1 MKILANWS
9 TVFFPRGAIAHL
21 SQNPAC
27 HAFPL
32 LQRSWKFWYY
42 VKFSILEM
50 LPHILKG
57 KKSHI
62 CQTKPKCRLYL
73 GTALISATVAGRTL
87 KKECH
92 SISGCKLVLLTVQEA
107 SNMTVKVL
115 GQELVTIQKASRLRR
130 WWRSIPKKHLTQVRI
145 QVSFILKGAR

>member
-1 MKILANWS
+1 
-9 TVFFPRGAIAHL
+9 
-21 SQNPAC
+21 
-27 HAFPL
+27 
-32 LQRSWKFWYY
+32 
-42 VKFSILEM
+42 M

-107 SNMTVKVL
+107 SNLTDKVL
-115 GQELVTIQKASRLRR
+115 GQEMVTIQEASRLRR
-130 WWRSIPKKHLTQVRI
+130 WWRSIPKNHLTQVRI
-145 QVSFILKGAR
+145 QVSFILKGARWVWLVTNFLVLESFVLVDLQ